1 MKTWSRSLENR
12 AIISYI
18 HPIGAYEGDEKENKG
33 DTIFNKKMD
42 KKGIAK
48 MVGYKG
54 PELTSSSSQ
63 NYNYLQSNY
72 R

>member
-18 HPIGAYEGDEKENKG
+18 HPIGAYEGDEKENKR

-42 KKGIAK
+42 KHVIIRVWA
-48 MVGYKG
+48 VGEPYI
-54 PELTSSSSQ
+54 
-63 NYNYLQSNY
+63 
-72 R
+72 

>member
-18 HPIGAYEGDEKENKG
+18 HPIGVYEGDEKENKR